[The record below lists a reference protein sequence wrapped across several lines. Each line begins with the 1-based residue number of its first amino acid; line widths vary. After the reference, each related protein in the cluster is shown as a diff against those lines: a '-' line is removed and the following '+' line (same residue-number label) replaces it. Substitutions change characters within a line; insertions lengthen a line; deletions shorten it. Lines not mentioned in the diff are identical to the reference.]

1 MKASLPVIFVALC
14 GILRST
20 DLFFRNPALATLP
33 LIVLI
38 SWEHL
43 VNLLVL
49 TPTLPSV
56 YKEIK
61 KITPKD
67 FLHLIIVGFG
77 ASAMGLICFS
87 ASFAY
92 INPAITVIFQKLQP
106 LITIALS
113 VIFLKE
119 KINKRFM
126 LWTLFTV
133 LCVIL
138 VSVDLRFPL
147 QQDFH
152 NLFKGIALAVLA
164 ATFWGSGTVFGK
176 ILLKKYSQRFVVLS
190 RFALGA
196 LFGVSLSYIMGNG
209 LEAERILGDKTLIMP
224 IAYMAL
230 ISGTLAVNFFYAGLQ
245 KIQASLIGVLELFF
259 PVFSVLIMWFF
270 FNKPLSITQ
279 IFFALMLFYGSY
291 KATESINKKEENNL

>member
-1 MKASLPVIFVALC
+1 MKAALPVIFVALC

-20 DLFFRNPALATLP
+20 DLFFRNPTLAAIP
-33 LIVLI
+33 IIVLI

-49 TPTLPSV
+49 SPTIPSV
-56 YKEIK
+56 QKELK
-61 KITPKD
+61 LITPKD
-67 FLHLIIVGFG
+67 LLHLIIVGFG

-87 ASFAY
+87 ASFAH

-113 VIFLKE
+113 VVFLKE
-119 KINKRFM
+119 KINRKFL
-126 LWTLFTV
+126 LWTLFTM

-138 VSVDLRFPL
+138 VSVDLSFPK
-147 QQDFH
+147 QQDFSS
-152 NLFKGIALAVLA
+152 LFKGIGLAVLA

-176 ILLKKYSQRFVVLS
+176 LLLKKYSQRFVVLS

-196 LFGVSLSYIMGNG
+196 LFGVALSYLIGNG
-209 LEAERILGDKTLIMP
+209 LETEKILGDKTLFMP
-224 IAYMAL
+224 IVYMAL

-259 PVFSVLIMWFF
+259 PVFSVLIMWYF
-270 FNKPLSITQ
+270 FNKPLSPTQ
-279 IFFALMLFYGSY
+279 IFFALLLFYGSY
-291 KATESINKKEENNL
+291 KATESINQTSKK